1 LGVARTLLIVIAA
14 ILTLLG
20 TFVFAILPG
29 TLPTLGSGL
38 GFALNLPANFTFTP
52 APADAIVYYLMLVLF
67 IVWVASGV
75 LQLVGLKSKLVG
87 IIFSLVPLAIGV
99 MLILIEYT
107 TVLGAMSSFFFD
119 MTAADQIGG
128 FLPIYYEL
136 FGMGIGV
143 YLLLGGGVLGVIGSS
158 LSKD

>member
-1 LGVARTLLIVIAA
+1 MGVARSLLIVIAA

-20 TFVFAILPG
+20 TFLFAILPG
-29 TLPTLGSGL
+29 PPALGSGL
-38 GFALNLPANFTFTP
+38 GFAMNLPTNFTTTP
-52 APADAIVYYLMLVLF
+52 APSEAIVYYLMLVLF
-67 IVWVASGV
+67 IVWIASGV
-75 LQLVGLKSKLVG
+75 LQFVALKSKLVG

-99 MLILIEYT
+99 ILILVEYT
-107 TVLGAMSSFFFD
+107 TVLGAMSDLFLS

-136 FGMGIGV
+136 FGMGLGV
-143 YLLLGGGVLGVIGSS
+143 YLLLAGGVLGVIGSS